1 MIVIDRDAPWME
13 ELAWLVAFLAELR
26 HERAIIAREYLHSM
40 VVVIGDEQETSM
52 MVERQAHRNAELA
65 ISIALFLGANR
76 ELDSRIIVE
85 ITFHLIQEKR
95 LQPSTQENRH
105 KRERWYC
112 TRGGVCVC
120 VMRRV
125 CGQQANERTN
135 QPTNDRNIQQ
145 HDDASLCSCASHSLV
160 YLSCLLAFVPSSSAI
175 ANSHSL
181 SKVKISLL

>member
-1 MIVIDRDAPWME
+1 MIMIDRDAPWIL

-26 HERAIIAREYLHSM
+26 HERAPIIAREYLDSM

-105 KRERWYC
+105 KREREKKVLHEG
-112 TRGGVCVC
+112 RCV
-120 VMRRV
+120 
-125 CGQQANERTN
+125 
-135 QPTNDRNIQQ
+135 
-145 HDDASLCSCASHSLV
+145 
-160 YLSCLLAFVPSSSAI
+160 
-175 ANSHSL
+175 
-181 SKVKISLL
+181 

>member
-1 MIVIDRDAPWME
+1 MIVIDRDPAWIL

-26 HERAIIAREYLHSM
+26 HERSPIIIARERLDSM
-40 VVVIGDEQETSM
+40 VVVLDEEQEASM
-52 MVERQAHRNAELA
+52 MVERQAGRAGEWASCH
-65 ISIALFLGANR
+65 FTNR
-76 ELDSRIIVE
+76 ELDSSIIVE

-112 TRGGVCVC
+112 TRGGVCDAAC
-120 VMRRV
+120 AWAASKR
-125 CGQQANERTN
+125 AN
-135 QPTNDRNIQQ
+135 QPTNQRPKYPTTRRCFSVLL
-145 HDDASLCSCASHSLV
+145 SLSLTLV
-160 YLSCLLAFVPSSSAI
+160 YLSYLLAFVPSSSAI